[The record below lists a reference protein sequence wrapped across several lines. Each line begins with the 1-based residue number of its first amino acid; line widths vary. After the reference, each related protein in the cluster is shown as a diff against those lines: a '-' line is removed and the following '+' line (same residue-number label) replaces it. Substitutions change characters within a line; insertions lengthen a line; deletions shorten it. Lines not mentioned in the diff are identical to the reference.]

1 MVNSSQILAQSKQR
15 YLFIDLL
22 RFVAGFFMIQG
33 HVFDALLSPQVK
45 SASWYYVHDFFHGFI
60 APMFLFASG
69 VAFGVATIRSWD
81 QHIVWGER
89 VRRRV
94 WKFLALIAIGYA
106 LHLPYFSLR
115 KTLNAATFIETKAM
129 VQVDALQCI
138 GVTLLI
144 LQGAVFLLRKKD
156 LFIRLVAFGGAVI
169 IFVSP
174 IVWSLRFGDKAPLW
188 MAAYLN
194 AENGSWFP
202 LFPWSAYIL
211 LGAVFGYCFLK
222 AGSYR
227 DEVAMVLKYA
237 AVSAGL
243 AVLALLALRLPFDF
257 YPPHDYWKSDPSIIL
272 VRLGVVSIVAAGIF
286 LSERYIQSASRIPSI
301 MGKESLFVY
310 IAHLLIVY
318 GSVMGPGLNYYIG
331 PMLSLVQTLGV
342 TVLVFVAVM
351 FLAVLWYSLN
361 SNHRV
366 VAGRLKLAGAAIFL
380 LAFII
385 RPW

>member
-1 MVNSSQILAQSKQR
+1 MAQSKQR

-33 HVFDALLSPQVK
+33 HVFDALLSPEVK
-45 SASWYYVHDFFHGFI
+45 SGSWYYVHDFFHGFI

-94 WKFLALIAIGYA
+94 WKFLALMAIGYA

-115 KTLNAATFIETKAM
+115 KTIHAATSMETTAM

-144 LQGAVFLLRKKD
+144 LQGSVFLLRKKE
-156 LFIRLVAFGGAVI
+156 LFVRFIALGGVVVI
-169 IFVSP
+169 FASP
-174 IVWSLRFGDKAPLW
+174 IVWSLHFGDKVPLW

-211 LGAVFGYCFLK
+211 CGVLFGYCFLN
-222 AGSYR
+222 ARSYR
-227 DEVAMVLKYA
+227 DQVAAVLKYV
-237 AVSAGL
+237 AVGAGS
-243 AVLALLALRLPFDF
+243 AVLALFVLRLPFDF

-272 VRLGVVSIVAAGIF
+272 VRLSVVCIVAAAIF
-286 LSERYIQSASRIPSI
+286 LAERYIQASSRIPSI
-301 MGKESLFVY
+301 MGRESLFVY
-310 IAHLLIVY
+310 IVHLLIVY

-331 PMLSLVQTLGV
+331 PTLSLVQTLFV
-342 TVLVFVAVM
+342 TVLVFVVVM
-351 FLAVLWYSLN
+351 FLAVLWYGLN
-361 SNHRV
+361 SNHRT
-366 VAGRLKLAGAAIFL
+366 VADRLKLAGAAIFL
-380 LAFII
+380 LAFVI